1 MKYKDDE
8 LKKLQETE
16 IEILRDV
23 ARVCEEN
30 NIQFFSVGGTAPCYN
45 LGQKGKE
52 IPDRKLLAY
61 RIDREPLPPCVVSVR
76 GSPFGEG

>member
-1 MKYKDDE
+1 MQSKSSCCTIQATARGQID
-8 LKKLQETE
+8 TSSACF
-16 IEILRDV
+16 V
-23 ARVCEEN
+23 AREAVKEN
-30 NIQFFSVGGTAPCYN
+30 ERIRAPCYN

-76 GSPFGEG
+76 VSPFGEG